1 MTELLS
7 KFKVGNTAVIG
18 LSTEDEDLNNF
29 LDTYGNRIVI
39 TEIEEEDGEPT
50 GNFWG
55 VQLTHKVHCPYH
67 LEYMDVTN
75 IDETNYNILEV
86 VSEDF
91 LSDLDKMYDLLT
103 ITKEEFLQS
112 YSYMTENEYDWTL
125 ASIKP
130 ITDEVEGNEDQ
141 IETLANLCRRAENL
155 YIEEL
160 NDRKTEWNVL
170 GSQLK
175 EAIYNFAR
183 DNLSKEQIDLFNDYC
198 EGMGV

>member
-1 MTELLS
+1 MEKL
-7 KFKVGNTAVIG
+7 FKVGNTAVIG

-39 TEIEEEDGEPT
+39 TEIEEEDGELT

-55 VQLTHKVHCPYH
+55 VNLTHKVHCPYH
-67 LEYMDVTN
+67 LEFMDITN

-86 VSEDF
+86 VGGDF

-112 YSYMTENEYDWTL
+112 YSYMTEQEYDWTL

-141 IETLANLCRRAENL
+141 IDTLANLCRRAENL

-160 NDRKTEWNVL
+160 NDRPTGWNVL

-175 EAIYNFAR
+175 EAIHDFVKN
-183 DNLSKEQIDLFNDYC
+183 NLSEEHQDLFNEYC
-198 EGMGV
+198 TELAV

>member
-1 MTELLS
+1 MEKL
-7 KFKVGNTAVIG
+7 FKVGNTAVIG

-39 TEIEEEDGEPT
+39 TEIEEEDGELT

-55 VQLTHKVHCPYH
+55 VNLTHKVHCPYH
-67 LEYMDVTN
+67 LEFMDITN

-86 VSEDF
+86 VGGDF

-112 YSYMTENEYDWTL
+112 YSYMTEQEYDWTL

-141 IETLANLCRRAENL
+141 IDTLANLCRRAENL

-160 NDRKTEWNVL
+160 NDRPTGWNVL

-175 EAIYNFAR
+175 EAIHDFVKN
-183 DNLSKEQIDLFNDYC
+183 NLSEEQQDLFNEYC
-198 EGMGV
+198 TELAV